1 MSAPDEEGRE
11 GLEASRGR
19 EGSSPAE
26 ALRTFGDECKKNE
39 GMDLKKTPICFSVGP
54 LMSDEAETEADCE
67 ALTA

>member
-26 ALRTFGDECKKNE
+26 ALRTFGDECNKNE
-39 GMDLKKTPICFSVGP
+39 GMDLKKKKNTDLFLSGP
-54 LMSDEAETEADCE
+54 LNV
-67 ALTA
+67 